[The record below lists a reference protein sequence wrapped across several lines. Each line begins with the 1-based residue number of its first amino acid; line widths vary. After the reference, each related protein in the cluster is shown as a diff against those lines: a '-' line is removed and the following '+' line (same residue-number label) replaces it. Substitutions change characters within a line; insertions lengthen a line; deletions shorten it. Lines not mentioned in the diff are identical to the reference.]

1 MLIHSQH
8 NNNNN
13 STLPTVSAELNLDD
27 TKRTSLIKSST
38 DDISKTIESNS
49 RISFNSNT
57 QNTLMIPEN
66 SSNNENLLDDAT
78 IGHILNMLDTIG
90 LDQNQES
97 DSLLIQ
103 SSKLDSGYAEVSDEK
118 LFTLD
123 ENSQDFIVNNDDKT
137 YTPRRTKSS
146 LSRKRSIRQKSLD
159 NTLSRTSTMDKNS
172 FSEISEENLKESA
185 GTDNTSHSLNST
197 KRAKSVKSLR
207 KSLKNSD
214 QDKNN
219 SSLSEDK
226 LSTPSTDN
234 NNNNQNKTCDER
246 NDESKKVVNNENMG
260 YSNFYLAMPNG
271 KWRVRTRTAS
281 RKITGTHFIDIH
293 CI

>member
-1 MLIHSQH
+1 MQDTNKITSQ
-8 NNNNN
+8 
-13 STLPTVSAELNLDD
+13 PFLNGI
-27 TKRTSLIKSST
+27 TSLIKSST

-185 GTDNTSHSLNST
+185 G
-197 KRAKSVKSLR
+197 
-207 KSLKNSD
+207 
-214 QDKNN
+214 
-219 SSLSEDK
+219 
-226 LSTPSTDN
+226 
-234 NNNNQNKTCDER
+234 
-246 NDESKKVVNNENMG
+246 KKVVNNENMG

-281 RKITGTHFIDIH
+281 RKIT
-293 CI
+293 